1 MQAEVGDEETVLCAP
16 AFGTNVNVQ
25 HLVMTRR
32 QSSETLFHARRPI
45 CAARLREEICA
56 RT

>member
-32 QSSETLFHARRPI
+32 QSSKTLFHARRPI